1 MPSKQAIERT
11 PLSDNIT
18 EFDKMRQGHAFNG
31 IDTDLRLR
39 REAARLACAKYNA
52 HPSKGNLRH
61 ITRLFAAF
69 GSLVI
74 EPGFQCDYGT
84 QIHIGERCYINF
96 NCVFLDSASITIG
109 DDVLLGPGVHLYTVD
124 HPREAAARASG
135 ECHAKPISIGNK
147 VWIGGGAK
155 ILPGISIGD
164 NAIIGANMVVTR
176 NVANNERYLG

>member
-1 MPSKQAIERT
+1 MNEKM
-11 PLSDNIT
+11 T
-18 EFDKMRQGHAFNG
+18 EFDKMRQGLAFNG

-61 ITRLFAAF
+61 ITRLFAEF

-84 QIHIGERCYINF
+84 QIHIGERGYINF
-96 NCVFLDSASITIG
+96 NCVFLDSAQITLG
-109 DDVLLGPGVHLYTVD
+109 DDVLIGPGVHLYTVD
-124 HPREAAARASG
+124 HPRDAATRAAG

-155 ILPGISIGD
+155 ILPGITIGD
-164 NAIIGANMVVTR
+164 NAIIGANVVVTR